1 MNILLYN
8 NRIVALGEIIDF
20 GIFDEPFEKWRI
32 SDSNGNTLYYM
43 IDDNYTL
50 VENVSLPENYVNGKY
65 FYENGEFV
73 LNTEWKP
80 YYPIEERANMLE
92 DENKRLSLE
101 NEESVEHEAELLY
114 ELSLL
119 KLGIEY

>member
-1 MNILLYN
+1 MNILVN
-8 NRIVALGEIIDF
+8 GTHIVTIGEEITF
-20 GIFDEPFEKWRI
+20 GVFDEPFEKWKI
-32 SDSNGNTLYYM
+32 KNNGFVEFY
-43 IDDNYTL
+43 IDDGYQMIEG
-50 VENVSLPENYVNGKY
+50 VDIPEDYIHGKY

-73 LNTEWKP
+73 LNTEWQP
-80 YYPIEERANMLE
+80 YYSIEERVTMLE

>member
-1 MNILLYN
+1 MNILVN
-8 NRIVALGEIIDF
+8 GTHIVAVGEEITF
-20 GIFDEPFEKWRI
+20 GVFDEPFEKWRI
-32 SDSNGNTLYYM
+32 KNNEFIEFFIDNDYQM
-43 IDDNYTL
+43 IEG
-50 VENVSLPENYVNGKY
+50 VEIPEDYVQGKY
-65 FYENGEFV
+65 LYNGEFV

-80 YYPIEERANMLE
+80 YYPIEERVNMLE